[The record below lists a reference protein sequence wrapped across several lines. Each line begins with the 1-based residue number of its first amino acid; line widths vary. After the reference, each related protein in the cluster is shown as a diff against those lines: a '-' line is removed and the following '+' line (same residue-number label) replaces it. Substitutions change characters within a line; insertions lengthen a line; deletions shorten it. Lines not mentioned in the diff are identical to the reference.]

1 MLNNLEEIAENIR
14 KTLEAKNAVREKLI
28 NSSRVLTRHCAN
40 AIRAMHRQEW
50 DNAQMLLQTAREVL
64 DAMRTSEYPDL
75 FYAGYTQDSFKEFV
89 EASATFAILR
99 GDLLP
104 TPQTLAMEEATYLN
118 GLAEAATELRRYIL
132 DIIRHEHSDEAER
145 LLAAMDAIYDIL
157 VTFDFPDALTGGLRH
172 RTDSVRGV
180 LERTRGDITL
190 SFRQQRLQ
198 AALEQAENQ
207 YLPDAPTLTASPSPT
222 VPGEDLE
229 AESSAP

>member
-1 MLNNLEEIAENIR
+1 MNNLEEIAENIR
-14 KTLEAKNAVREKLI
+14 RTLEAKNAVREKLI

-50 DNAQMLLQTAREVL
+50 DNAEVLLQTAREVL
-64 DAMRTSEYPDL
+64 DTMRTAEYPDL
-75 FYAGYTQDSFKEFV
+75 FYAGYTQDSFKEYV
-89 EASATFAILR
+89 EAAATFAILR

-132 DIIRHEHSDEAER
+132 DIIRHEHSEEAER

-207 YLPDAPTLTASPSPT
+207 YLPDAAALTPREHIEGGT
-222 VPGEDLE
+222 
-229 AESSAP
+229 SAP